1 MADHEEAVM
10 SESEERIPA
19 APVDLAAVERY
30 LARARDLREALGIPA
45 SAAIDARILAAG
57 EHNMNF
63 VFAHPS
69 TGERFV
75 LCVGCANQVELE
87 SPSRYEFDALR
98 ILLPSGRTPKPYW
111 MDDGPKAPGRGVIVM
126 EFLEGRPLDYRR
138 PGDMHEAAR
147 ILADIH
153 NVPVPEGSRLM
164 APPDPLRDQ
173 FEECR
178 RMFARYRGSSFE
190 DPLVT
195 RYVERFFE
203 RAERALA
210 LPVDPRDCAHI
221 QNTEATADQFLVEDG
236 EPGFMIDWEKPIVG
250 EVAQDVAY
258 FLAPTSTIW
267 QDGPI
272 LTPAECEQFVSDYW
286 NAIDG
291 RFPRGGFDARFAAFS
306 MTNNLRGVTW
316 SCQAWVDYHDPDR
329 PLKHDATFRRLGR
342 YLSEEFL
349 DHLDKHVLSQ

>member
-75 LCVGCANQVELE
+75 LRVGCANQVELE

-111 MDDGPKAPGRGVIVM
+111 MDDGPEAPGRGVIVM

-147 ILADIH
+147 ILSDIH
-153 NVPVPEGSRLM
+153 SVPAPEGSRLM
-164 APPDPLRDQ
+164 
-173 FEECR
+173 
-178 RMFARYRGSSFE
+178 
-190 DPLVT
+190 
-195 RYVERFFE
+195 
-203 RAERALA
+203 A

-221 QNTEATADQFLVEDG
+221 QSTEATADQFLVEDG

-272 LTPAECEQFVSDYW
+272 LTPAECERFVSDYW
-286 NAIDG
+286 NAVDG